1 MKKILLTLFTFT
13 MLISPVFSQE
23 QLNDTSVEPVE
34 EKTQVED
41 EKTNSTTSINKYFEL
56 ELKRGTQNPITKTIP
71 FTVYVTPKINSSKTQ
86 ILWNVPAV
94 FDVERKHNEFVSLT
108 KGQTYSFS
116 ASLTP
121 QKSGSYEVSVNV
133 ISWQT
138 DSNKANSADYKL
150 VIDKSLTVQPVDT
163 MYTVYIILFIVG
175 VIGVFVLLFFL
186 IKKGANVLTKKAKS
200 WLTPPY

>member
-56 ELKRGTQNPITKTIP
+56 ELKRGTQNPLTKTIP

-94 FDVERKHNEFVSLT
+94 FDVERKHSEFVSLT

-121 QKSGSYEVSVNV
+121 QKSGSYE
-133 ISWQT
+133 
-138 DSNKANSADYKL
+138 
-150 VIDKSLTVQPVDT
+150 
-163 MYTVYIILFIVG
+163 
-175 VIGVFVLLFFL
+175 FL
-186 IKKGANVLTKKAKS
+186 
-200 WLTPPY
+200 

>member
-1 MKKILLTLFTFT
+1 MKKILLTLFTFI

-56 ELKRGTQNPITKTIP
+56 ELKRGTQNPLTKTIP

-121 QKSGSYEVSVNV
+121 QKSGSYEISVNV

>member
-56 ELKRGTQNPITKTIP
+56 ELKRGTQNPLTKTIP

-94 FDVERKHNEFVSLT
+94 FDVERKHSEFVSLT

-121 QKSGSYEVSVNV
+121 QKSG
-133 ISWQT
+133 
-138 DSNKANSADYKL
+138 
-150 VIDKSLTVQPVDT
+150 
-163 MYTVYIILFIVG
+163 
-175 VIGVFVLLFFL
+175 
-186 IKKGANVLTKKAKS
+186 
-200 WLTPPY
+200 